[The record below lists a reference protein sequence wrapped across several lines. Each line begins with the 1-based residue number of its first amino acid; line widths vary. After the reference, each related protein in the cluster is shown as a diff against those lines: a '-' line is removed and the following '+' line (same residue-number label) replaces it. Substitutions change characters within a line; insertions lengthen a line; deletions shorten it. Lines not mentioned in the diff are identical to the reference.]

1 MEKVTTILNDNI
13 EKQTLKSIDKLVDA
27 FDTTTNDI
35 MEEDNNNNNDELS
48 KVSLPISLKPSINAN
63 VGIYAGEGENK
74 VIVSKKSKRKQ
85 KHGYRMKAIV
95 TATKSATITKQQKGT
110 SSLSSSTI
118 REYSESQPP
127 LNKRSKARPKFFCSF

>member
-27 FDTTTNDI
+27 FDTTTNDN
-35 MEEDNNNNNDELS
+35 MEDDNDNS
-48 KVSLPISLKPSINAN
+48 KSLPMSSKLSINAN

-95 TATKSATITKQQKGT
+95 TATHAVAKQSAT
-110 SSLSSSTI
+110 LSTI
-118 REYSESQPP
+118 ASSEEQQPH
-127 LNKRSKARPKFFCSF
+127 KRIKARPKFFCSF

>member
-27 FDTTTNDI
+27 FDTTTNDN
-35 MEEDNNNNNDELS
+35 MEDDNDNL
-48 KVSLPISLKPSINAN
+48 KSLPMSTKLSINAN

-95 TATKSATITKQQKGT
+95 TATHAAAKQSAK
-110 SSLSSSTI
+110 LSTI
-118 REYSESQPP
+118 ASSEEQPQH
-127 LNKRSKARPKFFCSF
+127 NKRIKARPKFFCSF

>member
-13 EKQTLKSIDKLVDA
+13 DKQTLKSIDKLVDA
-27 FDTTTNDI
+27 FDTTTNDT
-35 MEEDNNNNNDELS
+35 MDDDNDDSN
-48 KVSLPISLKPSINAN
+48 KSLPMSSKPTINAN

-95 TATKSATITKQQKGT
+95 TATSAAKQSAHSTTTTTTTTITAGT
-110 SSLSSSTI
+110 EQSTH
-118 REYSESQPP
+118 
-127 LNKRSKARPKFFCSF
+127 KRIKARPKYFCSF

>member
-13 EKQTLKSIDKLVDA
+13 DKQTLKSIDKLVDA
-27 FDTTTNDI
+27 FDTTTNDT
-35 MEEDNNNNNDELS
+35 MDDDNDDSN
-48 KVSLPISLKPSINAN
+48 KSLPMSSKPTINAN

-95 TATKSATITKQQKGT
+95 TATSAAKQSAHSTTTATTAGT
-110 SSLSSSTI
+110 EQSTHQRI
-118 REYSESQPP
+118 
-127 LNKRSKARPKFFCSF
+127 KARPKYFCSF